1 MKNYTILAEY
11 KRQYIEKYKDNDEPV
26 ISESSWS
33 EDSLEM
39 DIELPYGDKFLPFK
53 VIYNN
58 TETIKLY
65 YMEEN
70 DYYVDVTYYKES
82 QKVREVN
89 LYNLLSAASN
99 LVSRHTAAKKFE
111 ECFRK
116 LTKEE
121 FSQIEVEYYDDM
133 VAKRYCGTDYSKEAI
148 KDVYRLL
155 SFCNHYYIGKP
166 AWKVEVGSYGA
177 KHVFETLLS
186 SLSDTSY
193 VHTNE
198 FAAAAAMFYMYKCQF
213 ETLNL
218 KKDGPNWT
226 MELPDYY
233 EVLSEIRGK

>member
-11 KRQYIEKYKDNDEPV
+11 KRQYLEKFKDRPEPV
-26 ISESSWS
+26 IADSSWNT
-33 EDSLEM
+33 DDIEM
-39 DIELPYGDKFLPFK
+39 DIELPFGTEFLPFR

-65 YMEEN
+65 YMEEH
-70 DYYVDVTYYKES
+70 DYYVDVAHYKES

-99 LVSRHTAAKKFE
+99 LVSRHNAAKKFE
-111 ECFRK
+111 EHFRK

-121 FSQIEVEYYDDM
+121 FDQIEVEYYDDM

-155 SFCNHYYIGKP
+155 SFCNSHYVGRP
-166 AWKVEVGSYGA
+166 SWKVEVGSYGA

-186 SLSDTSY
+186 KLSNTCYVSTS
-193 VHTNE
+193 E
-198 FAAAAAMFYMYKCQF
+198 FAAAVAMFYMYKGDI
-213 ETLNL
+213 ETLKL